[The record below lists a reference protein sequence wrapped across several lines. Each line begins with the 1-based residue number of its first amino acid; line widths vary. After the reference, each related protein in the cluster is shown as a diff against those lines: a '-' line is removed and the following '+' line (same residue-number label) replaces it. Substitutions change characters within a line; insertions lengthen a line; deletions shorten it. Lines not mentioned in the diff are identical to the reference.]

1 MTRTFLRPADERSA
15 GAANLFLLDR
25 VDRACRVRPPTG
37 ERAGMNGSQLDLV
50 VAIVVSVV
58 VLAVAARY
66 GVSRRAVIA
75 ELERDL
81 DAVGERAEREE
92 RAA

>member
-1 MTRTFLRPADERSA
+1 
-15 GAANLFLLDR
+15 
-25 VDRACRVRPPTG
+25 
-37 ERAGMNGSQLDLV
+37 MNGLQLDLV
-50 VAIVVSVV
+50 AAIVISVV

-75 ELERDL
+75 ELEREL
-81 DAVGERAEREE
+81 DQVDERVGGEE

>member
-1 MTRTFLRPADERSA
+1 
-15 GAANLFLLDR
+15 
-25 VDRACRVRPPTG
+25 
-37 ERAGMNGSQLDLV
+37 MNGLQLDLV
-50 VAIVVSVV
+50 AAIVLSVV
-58 VLAVAARY
+58 VLAAAARY